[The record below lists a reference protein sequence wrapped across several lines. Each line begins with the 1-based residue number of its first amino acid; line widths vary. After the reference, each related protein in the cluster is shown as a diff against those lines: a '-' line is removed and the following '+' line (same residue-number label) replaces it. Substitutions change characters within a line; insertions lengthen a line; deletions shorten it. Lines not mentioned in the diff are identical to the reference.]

1 MNRRRDAVEINETT
15 RTQSSRQISP
25 AVNVTDGPRPHAA
38 QAATAEPGLTAGYHR
53 LAAQLNS
60 GRFGQLPSGDAM
72 PANGA
77 ALRRLVDMSFPDLDE
92 LAVQVYR
99 RMLLRPTT
107 VADVAQ
113 DCGVSQRE
121 VASAFDRLR
130 TLRLLRPGPT
140 RGCYVAVSPSHAEM
154 QVITPLEQVIQD
166 EHRVLT
172 ELRSRMQ
179 SLKEVFEEVQ
189 QSQPC
194 LSGVFR
200 CDVEESSLWLSKAA
214 AQTESEVLMLQPADS
229 AEEQA
234 LPDDLPTRLGI
245 LERGCRIRLIGQH
258 TARTQSA
265 GRAGLND
272 LTAQGVEVRT
282 TTELVERFVVFD
294 RRIAFVRLGSDILLT
309 DGDVVGTQPGAVVV
323 TDASMVALLA
333 QVFEQ
338 TWRSA
343 VQYDPAGADGEE
355 PLDEVRVAILK
366 LLASGAKDEVIARRL
381 GMSPRTCRRH
391 ISGLMDQLNASS
403 RFQAGLAAARK
414 GLLTDYGDRP
424 TAV

>member
-1 MNRRRDAVEINETT
+1 MKETI
-15 RTQSSRQISP
+15 RTKPSQQISP
-25 AVNVTDGPRPHAA
+25 AVDLAVDLIDGPRRWPHAA
-38 QAATAEPGLTAGYHR
+38 LGATTEPVPAGYRR
-53 LAAQLNS
+53 LATRLDSAWP
-60 GRFGQLPSGDAM
+60 GQLVETLLTEG
-72 PANGA
+72 GA
-77 ALRRLVDMSFPDLDE
+77 PRAVDTSFPDLDE

-99 RMLLRPTT
+99 RTLLGPTT
-107 VADVAQ
+107 VADIAR
-113 DCGVSQRE
+113 DCDVSQAE
-121 VASAFDRLR
+121 AASAFDRLR

-140 RGCYVAVSPSHAEM
+140 PGGYVGVSPSQAEM
-154 QVITPLEQVIQD
+154 QVITPLEQIIQD
-166 EHRVLT
+166 EHRMLT

-179 SLKEVFEEVQ
+179 ALKAVFEDVQ
-189 QSQPC
+189 QSQPG

-200 CDVEESSLWLSKAA
+200 CDAEETSLWLNKAA
-214 AQTESEVLMLQPADS
+214 AQTESEVLMLQPTES

-234 LPDDLPTRLGI
+234 LPDDLPLQLGV
-245 LERGCRIRLIGQH
+245 LERGCRVRLIRQH

-265 GRAGLND
+265 ARAGLNE
-272 LTAQGVEVRT
+272 LAARGVEVRT
-282 TTELVERFVVFD
+282 TTELVERLVVFD
-294 RRIAFVRLGSDILLT
+294 RRIAFVRHASDLLLT
-309 DGDVVGTQPGAVVV
+309 DGEVFGTEPGAVVV

-343 VQYDPAGADGEE
+343 MRYDPAGTDGEE
-355 PLDEVRVAILK
+355 PLDEVRIAILK

-414 GLLTDYGDRP
+414 GLLTNDAEPSRSG
-424 TAV
+424 